1 MEMSKSQKLRA
12 PKTPN
17 QTKGF
22 PEIEQSG
29 GTVVGAGKPGFP
41 GGIIIHPT
49 PVDIVRKP

>member
-29 GTVVGAGKPGFP
+29 GTVVGAGKRAVPPF
-41 GGIIIHPT
+41 PT